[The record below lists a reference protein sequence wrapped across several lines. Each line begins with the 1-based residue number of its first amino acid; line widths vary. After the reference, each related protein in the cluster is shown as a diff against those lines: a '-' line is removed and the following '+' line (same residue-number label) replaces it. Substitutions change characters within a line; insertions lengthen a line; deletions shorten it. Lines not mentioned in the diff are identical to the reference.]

1 MGERL
6 LDQAAKPDPETVA
19 ELLGANAQDRLNRLE
34 ASLRADY
41 DLNRSLEFPFGNSYG
56 WGYKYSHKA
65 QMLCYAF
72 FERGSFTITVSLG
85 KAALPR
91 LNAQLAS
98 LLPKTQKLWEE
109 RYPCGEGGWV
119 HYPVDSE
126 EEMADVL
133 ALIHC
138 RRPQAKKAG
147 KT

>member
-6 LDQAAKPDPETVA
+6 LDQAARPTPETIA
-19 ELLGANAQDRLNRLE
+19 QLLGTDAMERLKRLE
-34 ASLRADY
+34 VSLRSDY
-41 DLNRSLEFPFGNSYG
+41 DLNVSLEFPFGSSYG

-72 FERGSFTITVSLG
+72 FERDSFTVTVSLG

-91 LNAQLAS
+91 LNANLSS

-119 HYPVDSE
+119 HYPVCSDGE
-126 EEMADVL
+126 LEDVL
-133 ALIHC
+133 TLIRC
-138 RRPQAKKAG
+138 RRSPAKKAG
-147 KT
+147 KK

>member
-6 LDQAAKPDPETVA
+6 LDQAAKPTPETIA
-19 ELLGANAQDRLNRLE
+19 QLLGAGAFERLKRLE
-34 ASLRADY
+34 CSLRSNY
-41 DLNRSLEFPFGNSYG
+41 DLSVSLEFPFGNSYG

-72 FERGSFTITVSLG
+72 FERDSFTVTVSLG

-91 LNAQLAS
+91 LNAVLAS

-119 HYPVDSE
+119 HYPVGSDGE
-126 EEMADVL
+126 LDDVL
-133 ALIHC
+133 TLIRC
-138 RRPQAKKAG
+138 RRPPAKKAG
-147 KT
+147 KK